1 MSFTRRRI
9 QLNLS
14 IAFSRRIARSTEG
27 PRSSSYCNVE
37 LFDSVTEVVVARER
51 HDFRRL
57 AGKRRDSERRS
68 SARHAASLL
77 SVLPAPRLTS
87 ALHLAPCIPFSRQE
101 TRKSIQ
107 QPRSDERRC
116 TPPRRSMSASTSP
129 LQQRCEPSPPRRF
142 LGTKIS
148 QRENSVEDRRRRGK
162 PYVSHQLVAPFN
174 CIHYGGCHLF
184 SSSRFSRLIILPNTS
199 RSFRDNLFPIVSFYF
214 NYLFNIPEINF
225 RR

>member
-1 MSFTRRRI
+1 MSFTGRRI

-77 SVLPAPRLTS
+77 TVLPAPRLTS
-87 ALHLAPCIPFSRQE
+87 ALHLAPASRSHDK
-101 TRKSIQ
+101 R
-107 QPRSDERRC
+107 
-116 TPPRRSMSASTSP
+116 
-129 LQQRCEPSPPRRF
+129 
-142 LGTKIS
+142 
-148 QRENSVEDRRRRGK
+148 RENRSNNRGATRENALHRDARCRRRRLLCSGAS
-162 PYVSHQLVAPFN
+162 PLLLADS
-174 CIHYGGCHLF
+174 
-184 SSSRFSRLIILPNTS
+184 
-199 RSFRDNLFPIVSFYF
+199 
-214 NYLFNIPEINF
+214 
-225 RR
+225 